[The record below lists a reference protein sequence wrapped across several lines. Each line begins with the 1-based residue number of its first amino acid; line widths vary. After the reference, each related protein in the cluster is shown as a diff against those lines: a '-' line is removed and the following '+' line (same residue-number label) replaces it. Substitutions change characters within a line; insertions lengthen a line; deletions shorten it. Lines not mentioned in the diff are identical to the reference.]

1 MEYFIE
7 NKEDEDANKR
17 QDVNNLIF
25 FMEKMGDYN
34 AVTAG
39 EENLTV
45 DVEHGKNN
53 EEHINNRIF
62 FTVQ

>member
-1 MEYFIE
+1 
-7 NKEDEDANKR
+7 
-17 QDVNNLIF
+17 
-25 FMEKMGDYN
+25 MEKMGDDN

-53 EEHINNRIF
+53 DGTHK
-62 FTVQ
+62 